1 MLKQTLL
8 ATLFASM
15 AFSASA
21 ALKMEVYNP
30 GEKSVFPVSSEI
42 ITGEHDA
49 LLIDAQFQRNDAE
62 KLVEKIRATGKNLKT
77 IYISHHDP
85 DFYFGLDV
93 LKAAFPNAQIVATP
107 QTISAINATKDKK
120 VAYWGP
126 ILKENAPKQVVVP
139 QALNADHLTLE
150 GNAIDIVGLKGA
162 TPDRTFV
169 WIPSLKAVFGG
180 VHTSANIHV
189 WVADTQTVASRQ
201 HWLTDLDAIDKLK
214 PTTVVPSHY
223 LPNKDG
229 SAPWSP
235 KNVDFTRQYLKTF
248 EKNVSSSANSMALVE
263 AMKRAYP
270 DLGEAASLELGARVI
285 KGEMQWP

>member
-8 ATLFASM
+8 ATLFASL

-107 QTISAINATKDKK
+107 QTIAAINATKDKK

-150 GNAIDIVGLKGA
+150 GNTIDIVGLKGA
-162 TPDRTFV
+162 TPDSTFV
-169 WIPSLKAVFGG
+169 WIPSLKAVVGG

-201 HWLTDLDAIDKLK
+201 HWLADLDAIDKLK

-223 LPNKDG
+223 LLNKDG

-248 EKNVSSSANSMALVE
+248 EQNVPSSANSTALID

-270 DLGEAASLELGARVI
+270 DLGEPASLELGAKVI

>member
-1 MLKQTLL
+1 MLKHTLL

-21 ALKMEVYNP
+21 ALKIDVYNP

-62 KLVEKIRATGKNLKT
+62 KLVEKIQATGKNLKT

-107 QTISAINATKDKK
+107 QTIAAINASKEKK

-126 ILKENAPKQVVVP
+126 ILKDNAPKQVVVP

-150 GNAIDIVGLKGA
+150 GNNIDIIGLKGA

-169 WIPSLKAVFGG
+169 WIPSLKTVVGG
-180 VHTSANIHV
+180 VHTAANIHV
-189 WVADTQTVASRQ
+189 WVADTQTATARQ
-201 HWLTDLDAIDKLK
+201 HWLKDLDAIDKLK

-235 KNVDFTRQYLKTF
+235 QNVTFTRNYLKTF
-248 EKNVSSSANSMALVE
+248 EKNVPLSANSTALVN
-263 AMKRAYP
+263 AMKQAYP
-270 DLGEAASLELGARVI
+270 NLGEEGSLELSAKVI